1 MDSSYTQTSS
11 DLSAIQAVNTVLFIV
26 LIIVAI
32 IAVVTVVKFS
42 KHKPGIK
49 VTPYR
54 AKFIELEKDFRWR
67 RLKVVYLIASV
78 LIVFAVIG
86 MTYSEDMRAPLQT
99 YQDFQEERAMDRM
112 GTAFSAIVTTLLL
125 WGGYFLALPLVH
137 RFMGG
142 TKRYLSDTGS
152 KREE

>member
-11 DLSAIQAVNTVLFIV
+11 DLPAIQAVNTVLFII
-26 LIIVAI
+26 LIVVAVIAIVTI
-32 IAVVTVVKFS
+32 VKFS
-42 KHKPGIK
+42 KHKPGMK
-49 VTPYR
+49 VSPYK

-86 MTYSEDMRAPLQT
+86 MTYGEDMRAPLQT

-112 GTAFSAIVTTLLL
+112 GTAFSAIATTLVL
-125 WGGYFLALPLVH
+125 WGGYFVTLPLIH
-137 RFMGG
+137 RFVVG
-142 TKRYLSDTGS
+142 TKTYFRDPSAAE
-152 KREE
+152 K